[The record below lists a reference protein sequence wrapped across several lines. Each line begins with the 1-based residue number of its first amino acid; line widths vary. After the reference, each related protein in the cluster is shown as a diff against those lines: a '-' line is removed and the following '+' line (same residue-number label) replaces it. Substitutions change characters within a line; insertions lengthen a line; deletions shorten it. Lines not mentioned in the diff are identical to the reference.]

1 MIRPSPI
8 SSKKVFL
15 TRGNSMRTKS
25 PLRIKRNRRNSNQI
39 SPQDPEPE
47 NLCDGKSKLIN
58 EFKYEESNIK
68 IKIQSEDD
76 NELKHDCQ
84 GSEDESQ
91 VNGTIV

>member
-1 MIRPSPI
+1 
-8 SSKKVFL
+8 
-15 TRGNSMRTKS
+15 MRTKS

-47 NLCDGKSKLIN
+47 NLSDGKSKLN

-68 IKIQSEDD
+68 INIQSEDC
-76 NELKHDCQ
+76 EEQHGQ
-84 GSEDESQ
+84 ESEDETQ